1 LSRSRDAQRKADGD
15 KVASS
20 DIEIERKQKDVH
32 ANSRQQEK
40 MPRFE
45 HIENKA
51 DRASQTQIQS
61 RENGSIKQRC
71 QFTLPSTHKL
81 STER

>member
-15 KVASS
+15 KVASL

-40 MPRFE
+40 MSRFE
-45 HIENKA
+45 DVENKA
-51 DRASQTQIQS
+51 DRASQTEIQ
-61 RENGSIKQRC
+61 
-71 QFTLPSTHKL
+71 
-81 STER
+81 

>member
-1 LSRSRDAQRKADGD
+1 LSRSRDAQHKADGD

-40 MPRFE
+40 MSRFE
-45 HIENKA
+45 DVENKA
-51 DRASQTQIQS
+51 DRASQTQIQ
-61 RENGSIKQRC
+61 
-71 QFTLPSTHKL
+71 
-81 STER
+81 